1 MPTPGYSALPPLNDA
16 ELAVRGLDQHEVAA
30 RVRAG
35 FTNVSSR
42 GSSRSFWHILRA
54 NLFTLFNAVVG
65 ASTVVLLLFGDWQDG
80 LFGLTALANVLIG
93 VLQEFRA
100 KRLLDSLAL
109 LSATPARVMRD
120 GMITQI
126 PTDQVVIDDLL
137 VLRVGDQVPADAI
150 IVSDVD
156 LEIDESLLTGETDP
170 VGKAVRTSVLSGSA
184 VAAGHGTARVT
195 QVGADSYSSRLTAEA
210 KRFSLVNSELRNA
223 ANRIVR
229 WVSWGLAPL
238 IILVLNAQMQA
249 AGGWDAMLQSGRWR
263 EVLIGTV
270 ASAASV
276 IPQGLI
282 LMISISFA
290 LAAAKLARS
299 EVLVQEIAAIEIL
312 ARVDTICFDKTGT
325 LTDGAIAFDAVHSV
339 CDSPPPGWEAVLG
352 CFGAD
357 DDANATARCLR
368 DAFSAGAL
376 KPSSSVPFSSDRKW
390 SALSIPQGP
399 TIGTWVFG
407 APEIVLAGG
416 KAHPVLEKELA
427 RLIRLGLRTLVLAH
441 SDEELTETEVSAHRL
456 PGLLQPIAL
465 VTFAEKIRPD
475 AADTVAY
482 FREQGVSLRVISG
495 DNPQT
500 AATIARQVGLVFD
513 GAGYDARELPTDLDE
528 MGQILETHS
537 VFGRVTP
544 IQKRQLVRAL
554 QQRGHVVA
562 MTGDGVNDALA
573 VKAADIGI
581 AMGSGAAATK
591 SVARMVLLD
600 GQFSRLPKVVAEGRR
615 VIVNIERVSNLFL
628 TKSVYAI
635 LLSVA
640 VGVLLWK
647 FPFLPRQ
654 FAPTDGLTIGIPAL
668 FLALAVEQRPY
679 RPGFLRRSL
688 RFSIPAGV
696 VTAMVLV
703 GVLAYARLSGTY
715 PARESATAA
724 AIALS
729 ILGFWVLLVTSRPVT
744 RGRVLL
750 LFTMIIVLAGC
761 FVVPVV
767 RDFLD
772 FALPSGQLAIATFGA
787 AAIGCVAIEIIFR
800 WVSRQRRID
809 DQHSGK
815 DQLSIDGQVSI
826 DDQISVVPP
835 RP

>member
-1 MPTPGYSALPPLNDA
+1 M
-16 ELAVRGLDQHEVAA
+16 
-30 RVRAG
+30 
-35 FTNVSSR
+35 TNVSPSE
-42 GSSRSFWHILRA
+42 SSRSFWHILRA

-65 ASTVVLLLFGDWQDG
+65 AGTVVLLLFGDWQDG
-80 LFGLTALANVLIG
+80 VFGVTALANVLIG

-120 GMITQI
+120 GTISEI
-126 PTDQVVIDDLL
+126 PTDHVVLDDLL

-150 IVSDVD
+150 IVSDVG

-170 VGKAVRTSVLSGSA
+170 VGKAVQTTVLSGSA

-195 QVGADSYSSRLTAEA
+195 QVGVDSYSSRLTAEA

-238 IILVLNAQMQA
+238 ILLVLNAQMHA
-249 AGGWDAMLQSGRWR
+249 AGGWDAALHSGRWR
-263 EVLIGTV
+263 EALIGTA

-325 LTDGAIAFDAVHSV
+325 LTDGAIAFDAIHSV
-339 CDSPPPGWEAVLG
+339 SDSPLSDWHGVLG

-357 DDANATARCLR
+357 VDANATARCLR
-368 DAFSAGAL
+368 DAFSAGDL
-376 KPSSSVPFSSDRKW
+376 QPSRFAPFSSERKW

-399 TIGTWVFG
+399 TIGTWVLG
-407 APEIVLAGG
+407 APEMVFSGRD
-416 KAHPVLEKELA
+416 AHPVMEKELA
-427 RLIRLGLRTLVLAH
+427 SLIRLGLRTLVLAH
-441 SDEELTETEVSAHRL
+441 SDGQLTEADVSAHRL
-456 PGLLQPIAL
+456 PGSLQPVAL
-465 VTFAEKIRPD
+465 VTFAEKVRPD
-475 AADTVAY
+475 AAHTVAY
-482 FREQGVSLRVISG
+482 FRKQGVALRVISG

-500 AATIARQVGLVFD
+500 VATIARQVGLDFD
-513 GAGYDARELPTDLDE
+513 GTGYDARELPDDLGE

-544 IQKRQLVRAL
+544 TQKRQMVRAL

-573 VKAADIGI
+573 LKAADIGI

-591 SVARMVLLD
+591 AVARMVLLD
-600 GQFSRLPKVVAEGRR
+600 GQFARLPKVVAEGRR
-615 VIVNIERVSNLFL
+615 VIVNIERVSKLFL
-628 TKSVYAI
+628 TKTVYAI

-668 FLALAVEQRPY
+668 FLALALEQRPY

-696 VTAMVLV
+696 VTAVVLV
-703 GVLAYARLSGTY
+703 VVLAFARLSGTY
-715 PARESATAA
+715 PERETSTAA

-729 ILGFWVLLVTSRPVT
+729 ILGFWVLLVTSRPLT
-744 RGRVLL
+744 SRRYLMLL
-750 LFTMIIVLAGC
+750 TMVIVQAGC

-767 RDFLD
+767 REFLD
-772 FALPSGQLAIATFGA
+772 FSLPSGQLGAVAFGV
-787 AAIGCVAIEIIFR
+787 AAIGCLAIENIFR
-800 WVSRQRRID
+800 WVSRQRGI
-809 DQHSGK
+809 G
-815 DQLSIDGQVSI
+815 
-826 DDQISVVPP
+826 DQISAVPP

>member
-1 MPTPGYSALPPLNDA
+1 M
-16 ELAVRGLDQHEVAA
+16 
-30 RVRAG
+30 
-35 FTNVSSR
+35 
-42 GSSRSFWHILRA
+42 
-54 NLFTLFNAVVG
+54 TLFNAVVG
-65 ASTVVLLLFGDWQDG
+65 ASTFVLLLFGDWQDG
-80 LFGLTALANVLIG
+80 LFGVTALANVLIG

-109 LSATPARVMRD
+109 LGATPARVMRD
-120 GMITQI
+120 GRISDI
-126 PTDQVVIDDLL
+126 PTDRVVVDDLL
-137 VLRVGDQVPADAI
+137 VLRVGDQIAADAI
-150 IVSDVD
+150 VVSDSG
-156 LEIDESLLTGETDP
+156 LEIDESLLTGETNP
-170 VGKAVRTSVLSGSA
+170 VGKAVRDSVLSGSA

-195 QVGADSYSSRLTAEA
+195 QVGAASYSSRLAAEA

-229 WVSWGLAPL
+229 WVSWALAPL
-238 IILVLNAQMQA
+238 IILVLNAQMHA
-249 AGGWDAMLQSGRWR
+249 AGGWDAVLQSGRWR

-339 CDSPPPGWEAVLG
+339 CDSPPPGWDAVLG

-368 DAFSAGAL
+368 DAFAAGDL
-376 KPSSSVPFSSDRKW
+376 KPSRSVPFSSDRKW
-390 SALSIPQGP
+390 SSLSIPNGP
-399 TIGTWVFG
+399 TIGTWVLG
-407 APEIVLAGG
+407 APEIVFSARD
-416 KAHPVLEKELA
+416 AHPVVEREHD
-427 RLIRLGLRTLVLAH
+427 RFVQLGLRTLILAH
-441 SDEELTETEVSAHRL
+441 SKERLTEAEVSAHRL

-475 AADTVAY
+475 AATTVAY

-495 DNPQT
+495 DNPHT

-513 GAGYDARELPTDLDE
+513 GTGYDARELPTDLDK

-544 IQKRQLVRAL
+544 IQKRQMVRAL

-600 GQFSRLPKVVAEGRR
+600 GQFSRLPRVVAEGRR
-615 VIVNIERVSNLFL
+615 VIANIERVSNLFL
-628 TKSVYAI
+628 TKTVYAI
-635 LLSVA
+635 LLSV
-640 VGVLLWK
+640 VIGVLLWN
-647 FPFLPRQ
+647 FPFLARQ

-688 RFSIPAGV
+688 RFSIPAGA
-696 VTAMVLV
+696 VTAMVLI
-703 GVLAYARLSGTY
+703 GVLAYARLSETY

-729 ILGFWVLLVTSRPVT
+729 ILGFWVLLVTSRPLT
-744 RGRVLL
+744 RGRSLML
-750 LFTMIIVLAGC
+750 ITMVIVQVGC

-767 RDFLD
+767 REFLD
-772 FALPSGQLAIATFGA
+772 FSLPSGQLVTVTFGA
-787 AAIGCVAIEIIFR
+787 AAIGCIAIEIVFR
-800 WVSRQRRID
+800 RVSRQRGID
-809 DQHSGK
+809 DQIGID
-815 DQLSIDGQVSI
+815 DQNGI

>member
-1 MPTPGYSALPPLNDA
+1 MPVPGYSGLPPVDDA
-16 ELAVRGLDQHEVAA
+16 VSALRGLTQHEVAI

-35 FTNVSSR
+35 LSNVSSR
-42 GSSRSFWHILRA
+42 GSSRSRWQIFRA

-100 KRLLDSLAL
+100 KHLLDSLAL
-109 LSATPARVMRD
+109 LSAIPARVMRD
-120 GMITQI
+120 GMIREI

-150 IVSDVD
+150 IVSDGD

-170 VGKAVRTSVLSGSA
+170 VAKSQRTSVLSGST

-195 QVGADSYSSRLTAEA
+195 QVGPDSYSSRLTAEA

-238 IILVLNAQMQA
+238 IILVLNAQVHA
-249 AGGWDAMLQSGRWR
+249 VGGWDAMLRSGHWR

-299 EVLVQEIAAIEIL
+299 GVLMQEIAAIEIL

-325 LTDGAIAFDAVHSV
+325 LTDGAIAFDAVHCIS
-339 CDSPPPGWEAVLG
+339 DSAPPGWQAVLG
-352 CFGAD
+352 RFGAD

-368 DAFSAGAL
+368 DVFSAGTL
-376 KPSSSVPFSSDRKW
+376 KPSFSVSFSSERKW

-399 TIGTWVFG
+399 SIGTWVFG
-407 APEIVLAGG
+407 APEIILPGCE
-416 KAHPVLEKELA
+416 AHPVVEEELA
-427 RLIRLGLRTLVLAH
+427 HLIRLGLRTLLLAH
-441 SDEELTETEVSAHRL
+441 KEEELTETEVSDHRL
-456 PGLLQPIAL
+456 PRLLQPIAL
-465 VTFAEKIRPD
+465 ITFAETIRPD
-475 AADTVAY
+475 AAPTVAY
-482 FREQGVSLRVISG
+482 FRKQGVSLRVISG

-500 AATIARQVGLVFD
+500 AATIAREVGLVFD
-513 GAGYDARELPTDLDE
+513 GTGYDARELPMDLNE
-528 MGQILETHS
+528 MGRILETHS

-544 IQKRQLVRAL
+544 IQKRQMVRAL

-640 VGVLLWK
+640 IGVLLWK

-654 FAPTDGLTIGIPAL
+654 FAPTDGLTIGLPAL
-668 FLALAVEQRPY
+668 FLALANEQRPY
-679 RPGFLRRSL
+679 RAGFLRRSL

-696 VTAMVLV
+696 VTAMVVV
-703 GVLAYARLSGTY
+703 GVLAYARLSGTH

-744 RGRVLL
+744 RGRSLM

-761 FVVPVV
+761 FVLPVV
-767 RDFLD
+767 REFLD
-772 FALPSGQLAIATFGA
+772 FSLPSGDLVIATFGA
-787 AAIGCVAIEIIFR
+787 AAIGCIAIEIIYR
-800 WVSRQRRID
+800 CVSRQRGID
-809 DQHSGK
+809 E
-815 DQLSIDGQVSI
+815 QLR
-826 DDQISVVPP
+826 VVPP